1 MPESK
6 DKPKKYSRG
15 KNPNSLKNLKPVEL
29 GQVLNPQGKPKGT
42 VSFVKLFNKLLE
54 KEDSNGRSIADML
67 AAKILKQAFDGSYKQ
82 QNMIVEKID
91 GKVPFRIA
99 GSQGDDLFAA
109 SNETIEKVFA
119 NPKAMD
125 LAIKLSNCI
134 NEPKKDGKN
143 NANGDVTG

>member
-1 MPESK
+1 MSE
-6 DKPKKYSRG
+6 PKKYRKG
-15 KNPNSLKNLKPVEL
+15 MNPNSLKNLKLIKP
-29 GQVLNPQGKPKGT
+29 GQVLNPKGKPKG
-42 VSFVKLFNKLLE
+42 VVDFVTLFRKLLTE
-54 KEDSNGRSIADML
+54 ENSSGQSIAEIL
-67 AAKILKQAFDGSYKQ
+67 VAKIVNQALKGDFKQ
-82 QNMIVEKID
+82 QNLIID
-91 GKVPFRIA
+91 RTNGKVPFRIA